1 MVRPFSE
8 IFQNKIDSPLFLV
21 PFFFVFF
28 FIIVT
33 ECKKRWSTLRDTYRK
48 SLRSQRT
55 KSGEGAKKK
64 KIWRYD
70 KHMSFLRCFL
80 VDRQQIS
87 NVEQCDSSEDETQE
101 REEDSNVTD
110 DVSSPSSIPKGPSTS
125 KPCSSASNTSQTST
139 HKGSK
144 QAKKTLSSAEVL
156 HDYLKEKNSQK
167 KTPLERQ
174 NASDAISKFFD
185 CMAETVKTLSP
196 QLQIEVKSKVFAIV
210 SDAEIKN
217 LNFSPISPTT
227 SQKVTLISNQ
237 PPRSTNVPQQNRVTM
252 PQPHFHQQQQHQ
264 LPYPQPQTQHS
275 PAISPKPFSQSQ
287 SLLSSYSQQH
297 IPFAS
302 VLQPTTSFT
311 EHFDDNN
318 DDNDLTQI

>member
-110 DVSSPSSIPKGPSTS
+110 ELAVPAVFQKVLLHPNLAVLPLTHLKHQLIKGQ
-125 KPCSSASNTSQTST
+125 NR
-139 HKGSK
+139 
-144 QAKKTLSSAEVL
+144 
-156 HDYLKEKNSQK
+156 QK
-167 KTPLERQ
+167 K
-174 NASDAISKFFD
+174 
-185 CMAETVKTLSP
+185 
-196 QLQIEVKSKVFAIV
+196 
-210 SDAEIKN
+210 
-217 LNFSPISPTT
+217 
-227 SQKVTLISNQ
+227 
-237 PPRSTNVPQQNRVTM
+237 
-252 PQPHFHQQQQHQ
+252 HFHQQKCFM
-264 LPYPQPQTQHS
+264 
-275 PAISPKPFSQSQ
+275 I
-287 SLLSSYSQQH
+287 
-297 IPFAS
+297 I
-302 VLQPTTSFT
+302 
-311 EHFDDNN
+311 
-318 DDNDLTQI
+318 